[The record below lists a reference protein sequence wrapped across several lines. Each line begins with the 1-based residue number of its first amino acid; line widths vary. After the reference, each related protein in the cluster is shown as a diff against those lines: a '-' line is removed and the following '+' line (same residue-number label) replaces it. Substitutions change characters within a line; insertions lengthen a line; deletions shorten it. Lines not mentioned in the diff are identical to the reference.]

1 MLQCFYV
8 KESNE
13 MNKEQLK
20 SYLLRDKGFLKNL
33 YEGPN
38 PLKNKKVL
46 TSAEDTE
53 LNTLIKYLHFLSNGE
68 IKMKKECFQTIQE
81 SHKLNYIRKG
91 VEKKSKVLSLLKD
104 SRTKKLKFLCQLVR
118 IYSSLLYPL
127 FNEQ

>member
-1 MLQCFYV
+1 
-8 KESNE
+8 

-20 SYLLRDKGFLKNL
+20 SYLIRDKGFLKQL

-46 TSAEDTE
+46 TCADDSE
-53 LNTLIKYLHFLSNGE
+53 LNTLIKYLHYLSNGE
-68 IKMKKECFQTIQE
+68 IKMKKECFKVIQE
-81 SHKLNYIRKG
+81 SHKLNFLTKG
-91 VEKKSKVLSLLKD
+91 VEKKSKVQSILKS
-104 SRTKKLKFLCQLVR
+104 SRSTKLKFLSQLVR